1 MLNGWLLGNEEKE
14 NEVHYHIIVRYIGL
28 VCSAVCWRVEWS
40 VEAKVGKRNVLYC
53 GRFSGCLIHAFGK
66 LSTFGWCFC
75 FMTNLDNAAGCAV
88 SGQDYFYP
96 QDEQN
101 RGFKMTNFRSQKWP
115 NWCQSANLWVVVCGE
130 TGLVYRSH
138 VLKKAHVSLC
148 GSSGRRKLENNW
160 IMLKCA

>member
-40 VEAKVGKRNVLYC
+40 VEAKVGERNVLYC

-66 LSTFGWCFC
+66 LSTFGRCFC

-88 SGQDYFYP
+88 SGQDYTFILKTNKTGDSRWRISVHKSDQIDVSP
-96 QDEQN
+96 QICELCCVWRDWLGLSIACVE
-101 RGFKMTNFRSQKWP
+101 KSSCVPVWLIRS
-115 NWCQSANLWVVVCGE
+115 
-130 TGLVYRSH
+130 T
-138 VLKKAHVSLC
+138 KA
-148 GSSGRRKLENNW
+148 RE
-160 IMLKCA
+160 